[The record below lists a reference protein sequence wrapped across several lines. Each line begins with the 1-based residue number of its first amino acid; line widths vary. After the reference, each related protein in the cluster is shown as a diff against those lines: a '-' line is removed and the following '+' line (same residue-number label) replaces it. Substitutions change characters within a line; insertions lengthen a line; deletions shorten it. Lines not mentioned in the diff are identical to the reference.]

1 MHDSAG
7 TPPRH
12 RPEAGGVVVS
22 WPSAD
27 ASAVAGWSH
36 RHLLDVD
43 QLTLAELEQCLD
55 LAVEMRERRARREAL
70 DLLNGEVV
78 GLAFAEAS
86 TRTRVSFELA
96 AKALGADVVDLPM
109 AASSATK
116 GESLVDT
123 LRTLELTGI
132 STIVLRHSMSGAP
145 YLAARSTGARI
156 VNAGDGSHAHPTQ
169 ALVDALTLRE
179 ALGPLDGKKIAIV
192 GDIALVILA
201 FAGIANLRIRAAYP
215 ACLIVTLLTGVLGVS
230 YVWHFMIDST
240 ARSTRIIAAERVQK
254 LGPAEISLAAEPA
267 PYAMPPVDL
276 FRTRLVLHGASAD
289 LSMRTVDQIGTS
301 PGAEYWFRPRVLPT
315 PISWAHKPFE
325 VRINKRA
332 TVPSAR

>member
-1 MHDSAG
+1 MRDSAG

-12 RPEAGGVVVS
+12 RPKAGGVVVS
-22 WPSAD
+22 WPGAD
-27 ASAVAGWSH
+27 AESASGWAH

-43 QLTLAELEQCLD
+43 QLTRAELKQCLD
-55 LAVEMRERRARREAL
+55 LAVEMRERRMRRETI
-70 DLLNGEVV
+70 DLLRGEVV
-78 GLAFAEAS
+78 GLAFYEPS

-96 AKALGADVVDLPM
+96 AKALGAEVVDLRIE
-109 AASSATK
+109 ASSVGK

-192 GDIALVILA
+192 GDIGHSRVARSNLHSLTALGASVSLTGPPAWMMGFQGWPGITVADRLEDALA
-201 FAGIANLRIRAAYP
+201 DADAVMALRIQLERDAGGGVASLREYTAAWGLNEERMRLARP
-215 ACLIVTLLTGVLGVS
+215 GAPLLHPGPTNEGV
-230 YVWHFMIDST
+230 
-240 ARSTRIIAAERVQK
+240 
-254 LGPAEISLAAEPA
+254 EI
-267 PYAMPPVDL
+267 
-276 FRTRLVLHGASAD
+276 TAD
-289 LSMRTVDQIGTS
+289 LAVSERSLIGTQVANGV
-301 PGAEYWFRPRVLPT
+301 PIRMAVL
-315 PISWAHKPFE
+315 SLL
-325 VRINKRA
+325 
-332 TVPSAR
+332 AR

>member
-1 MHDSAG
+1 
-7 TPPRH
+7 
-12 RPEAGGVVVS
+12 VFN
-22 WPSAD
+22 
-27 ASAVAGWSH
+27 
-36 RHLLDVD
+36 
-43 QLTLAELEQCLD
+43 
-55 LAVEMRERRARREAL
+55 AL
-70 DLLNGEVV
+70 KLI
-78 GLAFAEAS
+78 
-86 TRTRVSFELA
+86 
-96 AKALGADVVDLPM
+96 ALGSGVLMFGVLGVAQIRKHPILQLLTSVSIVVL
-109 AASSATK
+109 AQFFLLATNK
-116 GESLVDT
+116 PAE
-123 LRTLELTGI
+123 
-132 STIVLRHSMSGAP
+132 
-145 YLAARSTGARI
+145 YARF
-156 VNAGDGSHAHPTQ
+156 
-169 ALVDALTLRE
+169 
-179 ALGPLDGKKIAIV
+179 AIV

-215 ACLIVTLLTGVLGVS
+215 ACLIATLLTGVLGVS

-240 ARSTRIIAAERVQK
+240 ARSTRIIAAERVQR